1 MSKIARYQG
10 NVRAFASDAQG
21 MERTVFGGTN
31 QADDLT
37 SQITA
42 SFLRG
47 WGIVGASEHPSLE
60 DFNAAMYAM
69 SQFIAYQHQMG
80 VPEWHAEQ
88 EYHIGSICTHNGE
101 SYQSL
106 QNANIGSQP
115 PSAKWTPVL
124 TSKNGLAN
132 LGIPNPFVIQER
144 SLPATTDLN
153 TLGGDGKQGIYSQPT
168 HASATLEKHYPDTVA
183 GTLLVLPSAFGGM
196 QVYITY
202 NGAIWQRQVSNNWNG
217 SGPWGIWIKT
227 PSISDLNNK
236 QPLDSTLTAIAAL
249 NGSANKLPYFTGSES
264 AGLTDLTSFA
274 RTLLSRNTGEDVLS
288 DLGLSSGFGWVNLPG
303 GKIIQW
309 NRGNTGDGGNR
320 FTFPIPFP
328 HQCHGVVANPFMTV
342 DGSVINAGSSIS
354 TIFVSS
360 ATISNTGFFAKYAA
374 GASRNEFF
382 WFAIGE

>member
-10 NVRAFASDAQG
+10 NVRAFASNAQG

-132 LGIPNPFVIQER
+132 LG
-144 SLPATTDLN
+144 
-153 TLGGDGKQGIYSQPT
+153 LGEL
-168 HASATLEKHYPDTVA
+168 ALA
-183 GTLLVLPSAFGGM
+183 GTM
-196 QVYITY
+196 
-202 NGAIWQRQVSNNWNG
+202 
-217 SGPWGIWIKT
+217 
-227 PSISDLNNK
+227 
-236 QPLDSTLTAIAAL
+236 
-249 NGSANKLPYFTGSES
+249 TGVFES
-264 AGLTDLTSFA
+264 AGYLKIPA
-274 RTLLSRNTGEDVLS
+274 IIGGAKRTLIVQW
-288 DLGLSSGFGWVNLPG
+288 GLASGTT
-303 GKIIQW
+303 GKIATTYATAFPNAVLQVICSVADKS
-309 NRGNTGDGGNR
+309 TGSGAVTLAVNQADV
-320 FTFPIPFP
+320 T
-328 HQCHGVVANPFMTV
+328 
-342 DGSVINAGSSIS
+342 SL
-354 TIFVSS
+354 
-360 ATISNTGFFAKYAA
+360 
-374 GASRNEFF
+374 ASRTTVTITPSSSDFQGTTTARF
-382 WFAIGE
+382 ISIGY

>member
-1 MSKIARYQG
+1 MSKIVRYQG
-10 NVRAFASDAQG
+10 DVRAFASDAQG

-132 LGIPNPFVIQER
+132 LGLGEGSALPVGVPVPWPSATPPTGWLKCNGAPFSAEEYPELAKVYPTNELPDLRGEFIRGWDDGRGIDAGREILSAQGDAIRNIVGHISCVRRGPEGSDRADGAFRYDSNWSTKIR
-144 SLPATTDLN
+144 STDLA
-153 TLGGDGKQGIYSQPT
+153 D
-168 HASATLEKHYPDTVA
+168 D
-183 GTLLVLPSAFGGM
+183 
-196 QVYITY
+196 
-202 NGAIWQRQVSNNWNG
+202 W
-217 SGPWGIWIKT
+217 
-227 PSISDLNNK
+227 
-236 QPLDSTLTAIAAL
+236 
-249 NGSANKLPYFTGSES
+249 
-264 AGLTDLTSFA
+264 
-274 RTLLSRNTGEDVLS
+274 
-288 DLGLSSGFGWVNLPG
+288 
-303 GKIIQW
+303 
-309 NRGNTGDGGNR
+309 
-320 FTFPIPFP
+320 
-328 HQCHGVVANPFMTV
+328 
-342 DGSVINAGSSIS
+342 GSV
-354 TIFVSS
+354 VS
-360 ATISNTGFFAKYAA
+360 FD
-374 GASRNEFF
+374 ASRVVPTAPENRPRSIAFNF
-382 WFAIGE
+382 IARAA